1 VSVSHRTLVAGIGL
15 LGAVLWVGLLGV
27 AADAPAFRFG
37 GLVEARTPV
46 YPSFGVDASLT
57 LVAGWGDWDLSSR
70 TDASF
75 WPFTQSEETLGLAL
89 VREWL
94 TLGAERSQS
103 IAPIGI
109 SSALLFARAIPP
121 HWTHEAENLRL
132 DLGVELEARVKGD
145 RFRSVPLRSELW
157 AKGTATSALVGVVL
171 DEVNLGAS
179 LEGTLSAP
187 GGGQVW
193 TTATLQAGA
202 RLGCVL
208 LRSETAVSLT
218 PLRFEAERVILEAA
232 VPELG
237 LTAQVRAVFL
247 GERLAP
253 SVEVR
258 LDWGFGERRS
268 TTPTSDGCEGGVCP
282 MGL

>member
-1 VSVSHRTLVAGIGL
+1 MHHRIPIGI
-15 LGAVLWVGLLGV
+15 VGLLGV
-27 AADAPAFRFG
+27 ALSLGILGLAADAPAFRFG

-75 WPFTQSEETLGLAL
+75 WPFTQSEETLGLSL

-94 TLGAERSQS
+94 TLGGERSQS
-103 IAPIGI
+103 IVPIGI
-109 SSALLFARAIPP
+109 SSALLFARAVPP
-121 HWTHEAENLRL
+121 HWTQEAGSLRL
-132 DLGVELEARVKGD
+132 DLGVEAEARVKGD

-157 AKGTATSALVGVVL
+157 VKGMATSALVGVVL
-171 DEVNLGAS
+171 DEVHLGAS

-187 GGGQVW
+187 NGGQVW
-193 TTATLQAGA
+193 PTATLQAGV

-218 PLRFEAERVILEAA
+218 PLRFEAERVILQVA
-232 VPELG
+232 VPEFG
-237 LTAQVRAVFL
+237 LSAEARAVFL
-247 GERLAP
+247 GAGLAP
-253 SVEVR
+253 SAEIR
-258 LDWGFGERRS
+258 LGYAFGERRS